1 MISFR
6 VGEDEAAEAQEW
18 ADRLG
23 VDRSALL
30 SEALHRH
37 LVTLRSEREGDH
49 FVQLPAT
56 ESALALSE
64 IAAWGPAEN
73 WADWAT
79 LRTMRRGEIWFAA
92 APGGNRPVL
101 VLTRD
106 PVADRIWA
114 VTVAAL
120 TRTKPDLVSELELT
134 AERDR
139 VPSDCIVN
147 FDNIHTIPRRAV
159 PAKGDDSLRHTHRRG
174 LTRAARLRRLL
185 KYLLGV
191 THEEVDRGAVERL
204 RILVQAGVGE
214 MFKDGQLAARDR
226 ARNRFGEARGRDE
239 VVGAVGH

>member
-73 WADWAT
+73 WADWANAS
-79 LRTMRRGEIWFAA
+79 G
-92 APGGNRPVL
+92 
-101 VLTRD
+101 
-106 PVADRIWA
+106 
-114 VTVAAL
+114 
-120 TRTKPDLVSELELT
+120 
-134 AERDR
+134 
-139 VPSDCIVN
+139 
-147 FDNIHTIPRRAV
+147 
-159 PAKGDDSLRHTHRRG
+159 
-174 LTRAARLRRLL
+174 
-185 KYLLGV
+185 
-191 THEEVDRGAVERL
+191 HE
-204 RILVQAGVGE
+204 AG
-214 MFKDGQLAARDR
+214 
-226 ARNRFGEARGRDE
+226 
-239 VVGAVGH
+239 